1 MKRFFW
7 AGIAFGVF
15 AAPAARADL
24 VVRCTQQR
32 GPAGAAPLEL
42 QVSVAPT
49 RLAVE
54 VLGPAAPTQARYVY
68 RADLGVLWTV
78 LPLWKAYVQQ
88 DSVTEI
94 AARTGKGGTPQDAE
108 ERILARPPA
117 ERAQAE
123 AEEAARREAAARRAQ
138 FQFVDTGKREQVAGV
153 ECALWVATG
162 GPADSTA
169 AGPEGLAWRDEVWVA
184 PWAVLGAGD
193 AIPEAV
199 LDFSRTAERWWHGT
213 PVHGGV
219 LTLVRALPALGGC
232 PIRFRHFAGPD
243 LVSEYLF
250 GGARL
255 RDVTPG
261 LYVIPPGFVRRE
273 G

>member
-1 MKRFFW
+1 MKRFW
-7 AGIAFGVF
+7 AAMAFSVLG
-15 AAPAARADL
+15 ATAARAD
-24 VVRCTQQR
+24 VDVRYTQLR

-42 QVSVAPT
+42 QVSVARN

-54 VLGPAAPTQARYVY
+54 VLGTAATTQARYVY

-78 LPLWKAYVQQ
+78 LPLWKAYSQQ

-123 AEEAARREAAARRAQ
+123 AEEAARREAAARSAQ

-162 GPADSTA
+162 SASDSSATD
-169 AGPEGLAWRDEVWVA
+169 PSGLTWRDEVWVA

-193 AIPEAV
+193 AMPDAV
-199 LDFSRTAERWWHGT
+199 LDLSRTAERWWRGT

-219 LTLVRALPALGGC
+219 ATLVRALPGLGGC
-232 PIRFRHFAGPD
+232 PMRFRHFAGPD
-243 LVSEYLF
+243 LVTEYLF
-250 GGARL
+250 GGAHI

-261 LYVIPPGFVRRE
+261 LYVVPPGFVRRD